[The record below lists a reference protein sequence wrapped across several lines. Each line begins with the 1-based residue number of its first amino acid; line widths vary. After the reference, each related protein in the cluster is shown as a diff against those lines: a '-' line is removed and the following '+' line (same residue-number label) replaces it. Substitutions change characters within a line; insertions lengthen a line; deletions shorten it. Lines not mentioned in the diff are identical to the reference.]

1 MTPSNHDADTIHTR
15 LYRRLIDTLRR
26 RREEIEVLRDD
37 LVVLTEDNTR
47 LRLEA
52 GVKDDEIETLR
63 TIIDSILD
71 ETQAAQMHE
80 WLSRAADSELVR
92 HTS

>member
-1 MTPSNHDADTIHTR
+1 MTHDADTIHTR
-15 LYRRLIDTLRR
+15 LYRRLLDTLRR

-37 LVVLTEDNTR
+37 NVVLLEDNTR

-52 GVKDDEIETLR
+52 GVKDDEIETLQ
-63 TIIDSILD
+63 TVIDSILD
-71 ETQAAQMHE
+71 ETQAAQMQE
-80 WLSRAADSELVR
+80 RLSRAADSELVR